1 MWWRFNDLRGRMDD
15 LRRRIDDSRG
25 RIDDSSGR
33 INDLCGQIDSLRR
46 LDRPVDDFLK
56 VIVSLNN
63 HAENGIQIL
72 IVQINSRLVT

>member
-1 MWWRFNDLRGRMDD
+1 MCWRINDMRGRIDD

-33 INDLCGQIDSLRR
+33 IDDLCGQIDSLRR

-63 HAENGIQIL
+63 HAKTEFRFWL
-72 IVQINSRLVT
+72 FR